1 MNFLEAL
8 GKKTRV
14 EPGADFDRK
23 FWAKFDAEFEPKSP
37 PAAQVPWWE
46 GIREWFKLH
55 PVPGRLAL
63 TGAALLAVLVLRP
76 QRDLQPDAQPVVMQL
91 ELLQDLEMLEEL
103 GDAGDIT
110 DEEWGAL
117 LGGTEA
123 G

>member
-8 GKKTRV
+8 RKKTRV

-23 FWAKFDAEFEPKSP
+23 FWAKFETEFEPKTA
-37 PAAQVPWWE
+37 PATEAPWWE

-55 PVPGRLAL
+55 PVPGGLAL
-63 TGAALLAVLVLRP
+63 AGAALLVVLVLRP
-76 QRDLQPDAQPVVMQL
+76 QPDTRLEAQPLVSQM
-91 ELLQDLEMLEEL
+91 EFLQDLEMLEEL

-110 DEEWGAL
+110 DEEWGSL
-117 LGGTEA
+117 LDETEA